1 MCVCHNRTSEKIYPV
16 VERVIGSA
24 ECNSDIG
31 QGYLF
36 LPHFLS
42 LSLSLSLS
50 HITSTHS
57 ECVVVTSELLPFS
70 YCVYMTPFSLSFLA
84 LSFTAFSYS
93 CTLFLN
99 PFCFPC
105 SYFFS
110 PSPLPPPLFPLPPY
124 FLTPSPAISYE
135 CIKTVATIYP
145 NNSVVSTTAKCLSR
159 FVTSTNNDWR
169 YLGINGLASLVQVMY
184 LHKKCCH
191 FIQSHFSL
199 YIVML
204 LDNVLKYVRAEN
216 SCRSR

>member
-36 LPHFLS
+36 LPHSLISLALILNVLWLLLSSSPIPIVYIWPPSLFPSS
-42 LSLSLSLS
+42 LSLSPLSP
-50 HITSTHS
+50 IPVHS
-57 ECVVVTSELLPFS
+57 FL
-70 YCVYMTPFSLSFLA
+70 TPSVSLVPTFSL
-84 LSFTAFSYS
+84 
-93 CTLFLN
+93 
-99 PFCFPC
+99 
-105 SYFFS
+105 
-110 PSPLPPPLFPLPPY
+110 PPLFPLPPY

-191 FIQSHFSL
+191 FIQCNFIV

-204 LDNVLKYVRAEN
+204 LDNVLNYVRAEN

>member
-1 MCVCHNRTSEKIYPV
+1 MLWAGFFCNVLIVQYVCHNRTSEKIYPV

-42 LSLSLSLS
+42 LSLSLS

-70 YCVYMTPFSLSFLA
+70 YCVYMTPFSLSFLS

-110 PSPLPPPLFPLPPY
+110 PSPLPPSSFLLTSLLPLQPYPTSALKRLPRSTLTTPWFPRQ
-124 FLTPSPAISYE
+124 
-135 CIKTVATIYP
+135 P
-145 NNSVVSTTAKCLSR
+145 NVCLVSSRRPTT
-159 FVTSTNNDWR
+159 TGDT
-169 YLGINGLASLVQVMY
+169 LAST
-184 LHKKCCH
+184 
-191 FIQSHFSL
+191 
-199 YIVML
+199 
-204 LDNVLKYVRAEN
+204 A
-216 SCRSR
+216 